1 MVLIQI
7 LLPVHD
13 NDRKLFDA
21 GTLAAIHAELAERF
35 GGLTAYSRAPAQGTW
50 AVAGTHALD
59 DIVIVEVM
67 TDTLDRGWWTA
78 FRARLEQTLRQ
89 QRIVI
94 RAHVI
99 EMI

>member
-1 MVLIQI
+1 MYLVQI

-13 NDRKLFDA
+13 NDRKLFDP

-50 AVAGTHALD
+50 AIAGKHALD

-67 TDTLDRGWWTA
+67 TDALDLDWWKA
-78 FRARLEQTLRQ
+78 FRAKLEQTLRQ

-94 RAHVI
+94 RAHVV

>member
-1 MVLIQI
+1 MQI

-13 NDRKLFDA
+13 NDRKLFDP

-50 AVAGTHALD
+50 AFAGTHALD
-59 DIVIVEVM
+59 DIVVVEVM
-67 TDTLDRGWWTA
+67 TDTLDLDWWKA

-94 RAHVI
+94 RAHAI
-99 EMI
+99 AMI